1 MRMVFPRIVI
11 LTLVVAVAGCE
22 TEYGHREVHSAG
34 NERGVQTRPGEAVTM
49 IQPEAVA
56 PPAIASITP
65 PSALNM
71 NLPKSIEETSAS
83 PAVLSLY
90 RKAETARTAGKADQA
105 EASLIRA
112 LRIDPRNAFV
122 WQALARVH
130 LSERLYDQALNEA
143 SKSNSFARGN
153 PYVESANLR
162 IVADL
167 RDARGDAA
175 GALQARMQAD
185 DVLNGIAPSQ

>member
-1 MRMVFPRIVI
+1 MAFSRVMTFALII
-11 LTLVVAVAGCE
+11 TAAGCE
-22 TEYGHREVHSAG
+22 TEYGHKEILSSGTDRS
-34 NERGVQTRPGEAVTM
+34 VQTRPGEAVPT
-49 IQPEAVA
+49 IQPEAVT
-56 PPAIASITP
+56 PPQIAAITP
-65 PSALNM
+65 PSAQNL

-83 PAVLSLY
+83 PAVQSLY
-90 RKAETARTAGKADQA
+90 RKAEAARSAGKADQA

-122 WQALARVH
+122 WQSLARVH

-143 SKSNSFARGN
+143 RKSSSFARGN

-162 IVADL
+162 IVADV

-185 DVLNGIAPSQ
+185 DLINGTATPQ